1 MFIVVVAFW
10 VFFFIFCLPFLCAS
24 SFFMNCHGTDIF
36 PMHVCNYVYVCVWV
50 KAFHVYDSVLFAL
63 VWFGIAKVHFAEYE
77 WFECQHWNDIIYRFL
92 FQNSHIQCLK
102 GEAKRK
108 KYMIS
113 SFYFDSI
120 FEWKETEWAKNKVSD
135 DTKTTEKLPE
145 FDEMGKTMRM
155 KWNVLIKWKGNSYT
169 LIYAHIL
176 YKDRHK

>member
-1 MFIVVVAFW
+1 MYVTMCMFVCEWKRFMYMIQFYSLWFDSALQKY
-10 VFFFIFCLPFLCAS
+10 ILLNMNGS
-24 SFFMNCHGTDIF
+24 SVSIEMISFTDFSFKIRTF
-36 PMHVCNYVYVCVWV
+36 N
-50 KAFHVYDSVLFAL
+50 VL
-63 VWFGIAKVHFAEYE
+63 K
-77 WFECQHWNDIIYRFL
+77 
-92 FQNSHIQCLK
+92 
-102 GEAKRK
+102 AKRREK
-108 KYMIS
+108 KNMIS

-120 FEWKETEWAKNKVSD
+120 FEWKRTEWAKNKVSD

>member
-24 SFFMNCHGTDIF
+24 SFFMNCHGTDMF
-36 PMHVCNYVYVCVWV
+36 LMHVCEWKHFMYMIQFYSLW
-50 KAFHVYDSVLFAL
+50 FDSALQKYILLNMNGSSVSIEMISFTDFSFKIRTFNVL
-63 VWFGIAKVHFAEYE
+63 K
-77 WFECQHWNDIIYRFL
+77 
-92 FQNSHIQCLK
+92 
-102 GEAKRK
+102 AKRREK
-108 KYMIS
+108 KNMIS

-120 FEWKETEWAKNKVSD
+120 FEWKRTEWAKNKVSD

-169 LIYAHIL
+169 LIYAHL
-176 YKDRHK
+176 SYKDRHK